1 MTQKDLFSFQS
12 RKHWDE
18 LQRDNCPPRKQ
29 RCVNLNMFEP
39 KGNDE
44 FSYFLGTFDRQGHT
58 ISNVRIISMILYA
71 GLFSSSSGV
80 MIKNVVADSFCSFI
94 SSCVTD
100 SGYDEEIMVGSIS
113 ELLQP

>member
-1 MTQKDLFSFQS
+1 M
-12 RKHWDE
+12 
-18 LQRDNCPPRKQ
+18 
-29 RCVNLNMFEP
+29 V
-39 KGNDE
+39 
-44 FSYFLGTFDRQGHT
+44 
-58 ISNVRIISMILYA
+58 LYA